1 MLFIPQTAECLAV
14 FFEITRHWFWEWFFM
29 SRLPRRW
36 SWNNHM
42 WWNIL
47 VIPTSHVVLE
57 EYWNA
62 NKNLIKKE
70 VRVCLEGKIINIVPF
85 ISESKWIIS
94 ILIGQIRSFLTFHE
108 LYTHGIW
115 RLFHLPPSEILNYLF
130 LNEIF

>member
-1 MLFIPQTAECLAV
+1 
-14 FFEITRHWFWEWFFM
+14 
-29 SRLPRRW
+29 
-36 SWNNHM
+36 M

-85 ISESKWIIS
+85 ISEFKWIYLVLKYLNRI
-94 ILIGQIRSFLTFHE
+94 ILLKQAQFIVCLTVFVEHN
-108 LYTHGIW
+108 LYAHA
-115 RLFHLPPSEILNYLF
+115 
-130 LNEIF
+130 